1 MGYGDTAYQK
11 ILQLLHNFKDT
22 PQNLIEAIVHSNETR
37 KSFISKQ
44 IFKEKPETIG
54 FYKLEMKKGSDNY
67 RSAAVIDIIKN
78 IKKIA
83 REVIIFEPSIKES
96 SFMGVEVINN
106 LSEFK
111 QRSEVIVANRISE
124 DL

>member
-1 MGYGDTAYQK
+1 
-11 ILQLLHNFKDT
+11 
-22 PQNLIEAIVHSNETR
+22 
-37 KSFISKQ
+37 
-44 IFKEKPETIG
+44 
-54 FYKLEMKKGSDNY
+54 MKKGSDNY

-83 REVIIFEPSIKES
+83 SEVIIFEPSIKES

-124 DL
+124 DLLDVKRKVFSRDIYQEN